1 MKTTMS
7 REHVDSGARLEGRM
21 SARIVIAAN
30 SPESQMTTTPIENTT
45 FSFGWAKRPMV
56 EQRHR
61 GRANGSV
68 VISLIRPMIA
78 RTLRSF
84 LNASQHA
91 YNLITFS

>member
-45 FSFGWAKRPMV
+45 FLFGWAKRPMV
-56 EQRHR
+56 EQRH
-61 GRANGSV
+61 NGTEV
-68 VISLIRPMIA
+68 VPMVLWLLA
-78 RTLRSF
+78 
-84 LNASQHA
+84 
-91 YNLITFS
+91 